1 MVVVGVDPHKHT
13 HTAVAVDHNGRELG
27 QLTVKARAEGHRRLI
42 TWAGQF
48 TSQFPGPIVWGV
60 EDCRQVGGR
69 LVRDLI
75 AAGEE
80 VVTVPTKL
88 MALCRASARTRGKS
102 DPIDALAV
110 ARGVLREPDL
120 PRAHLDPD
128 ALEIRLLLDHRE
140 DLVGERTRM
149 INRLRWHLVDLDP
162 DLEPPGRVLTSLC
175 RLRALA
181 ASLTGLPDSPRRRLA
196 AELVDRI
203 LADTDRIN
211 ELERELK
218 KLVTPQAPA
227 LLAIPGVAE
236 LTAAKFIGEVAGI
249 DRFHRPAQLAN
260 IAGTACIPVWTGNYE
275 KHRLNR
281 GGNRQLNAALHRVA
295 VTQVRYYPPA
305 QQLVKR
311 RREQHHDTKAGALR
325 VLKRHL
331 VDVVFKAMREDQ
343 QRRNIPQPATSPHAA

>member
-13 HTAVAVDHNGRELG
+13 HTAVAIDHNGRELG
-27 QLTVKARAEGHRRLI
+27 QLTVKARPPGHRRLI

-48 TSQFPGPIVWGV
+48 PDPIVWGV

-80 VVTVPTKL
+80 VVAVPTKL

-120 PRAHLDPD
+120 PRAHLDSD

-140 DLVGERTRM
+140 DLVAERTRM

-162 DLEPPGRVLTSLC
+162 DLEPPGRVLTSPC

-181 ASLTGLPDSPRRRLA
+181 TSLASLPSLPDSARRRLA

-203 LADTDRIN
+203 LADTQRIN

-218 KLVTPQAPA
+218 SLVTPRAPA

-249 DRFHRPAQLAN
+249 DRFRRPAQLAN
-260 IAGTACIPVWTGNYE
+260 IAGTACIPVWTGNCE
-275 KHRLNR
+275 KHRLNP
-281 GGNRQLNAALHRVA
+281 GGNRHLNAALHRVA
-295 VTQVRYYPPA
+295 VTQVRCYPPA

-311 RREQHHDTKAGALR
+311 RREQHRDTKAGALR

-343 QRRNIPQPATSPHAA
+343 KKRNRLQPAASTHAA

>member
-27 QLTVKARAEGHRRLI
+27 QLTVKARSEGHRRLI
-42 TWAGQF
+42 TWAGHF
-48 TSQFPGPIVWGV
+48 TGPIVWGV

-88 MALCRASARTRGKS
+88 MALCRTSARTRGKS

-120 PRAHLDPD
+120 PRAHLDPE

-140 DLVGERTRM
+140 DLVAERTRM

-162 DLEPPGRVLTSLC
+162 DLEPPRRVLTSLC

-181 ASLTGLPDSPRRRLA
+181 ASLAGLPDSARRRLA

-203 LADTDRIN
+203 LADTQRIN

-218 KLVTPQAPA
+218 KLVTPHAPA

-249 DRFHRPAQLAN
+249 DRFRRPAQLAN
-260 IAGTACIPVWTGNYE
+260 LAGTACIPVWTGNRE

-295 VTQVRYYPPA
+295 VTQVRCYPPA

-343 QRRNIPQPATSPHAA
+343 KRRNTVQPAASTHAA